1 MPISE
6 TLKLAMQLMERPSV
20 TPRDEGCQE
29 ILITRLE
36 RIGFRIE
43 RLNSGGV
50 DNFWAQ
56 RGDARPLVAF
66 AGHTDV
72 VPPGPR
78 EQWTSD
84 PFRPEIRGGLLY
96 GRGAADMKGS
106 LAAFI
111 TAIEAFLERNPRHAG
126 TIALLITSD
135 EEGPAV
141 DGTVRV
147 MDWLTA
153 EGRHIDYCVVGEPS
167 CQTQF
172 GDVIKIGRRGS
183 LNGQITVYGV
193 QGHIAYPSAGQN
205 PIHEF
210 APALSA
216 LVQTEW
222 DRGNQHFPPTSFQVS
237 NIHAGTG
244 AENVT
249 PGQLKA
255 QFNFRFSTAVT
266 DGDLRRR
273 VKDVLDS
280 SRLRYDLAWRL
291 SGQPFLTPQG
301 RLLAALSTS
310 VREIV
315 AVEPSLSTAG
325 GTSDGRFI
333 APTGTEVAEF
343 GPLNH
348 RIHRIDECVAI
359 SDLALLAKGYTRTL
373 EHRLVSS

>member
-1 MPISE
+1 MSD
-6 TLKLAMQLMERPSV
+6 TVRLAMQLMERPSV

-29 ILITRLE
+29 ILIGRLE

-43 RLNSGGV
+43 RLNFGGV

-78 EQWTSD
+78 EHWASD
-84 PFRPEIRGGLLY
+84 PFRPEIRDGVLY

-126 TIALLITSD
+126 AIALLITSD
-135 EEGPAV
+135 EEGPAIN
-141 DGTVRV
+141 GTVRV

-153 EGRHIDYCVVGEPS
+153 GGRHIDYCVVGEPS
-167 CQTQF
+167 CQAQF

-183 LNGQITVYGV
+183 LNGQIIVHGV
-193 QGHIAYPSAGQN
+193 QGHIAYPHAGQN

-210 APALSA
+210 APALST
-216 LVQTEW
+216 LVRTEW
-222 DRGNQHFPPTSFQVS
+222 DRGNQHFPPTSFQMS

-249 PGQLKA
+249 PGQLQA

-266 DGDLRRR
+266 DGELRRR
-273 VKDVLDS
+273 VKEVLDS
-280 SRLRYDLAWRL
+280 CGLRYDLDWRL
-291 SGQPFLTPQG
+291 SGQPFLTSQG
-301 RLLAALSTS
+301 RLLDALSRS
-310 VREIV
+310 VRETLG
-315 AVEPSLSTAG
+315 VEPSLSTGG

-348 RIHRIDECVAI
+348 SIHRIDECIAI
-359 SDLALLAKGYTRTL
+359 ADLDLLPKVYARTL
-373 EHRLVSS
+373 EYLLALS

>member
-1 MPISE
+1 MPMSE

-20 TPRDEGCQE
+20 TPRDEGCQQL
-29 ILITRLE
+29 LIGRLE
-36 RIGFRIE
+36 RLGFQVE
-43 RLNSGGV
+43 RLHFGGV

-56 RGDARPLVAF
+56 RGNARPLVAF

-84 PFRPEIRGGLLY
+84 PFRPEIRDGLLY

-106 LAAFI
+106 LAAFV
-111 TAIEAFLERNPRHAG
+111 TAIEAFLGRHPQHAG
-126 TIALLITSD
+126 AIALLITSD

-147 MDWLTA
+147 MKWLKT
-153 EGRHIDYCVVGEPS
+153 ESRVIDYCIVGEPS

-172 GDVIKIGRRGS
+172 GDTIKIGRRGS
-183 LNGQITVYGV
+183 LNGQITVHGV
-193 QGHIAYPSAGQN
+193 QGHIAYPQAGHN

-210 APALSA
+210 APALST
-216 LVQTEW
+216 LVRTEW
-222 DRGNQHFPPTSFQVS
+222 DKGNRHFPPTSFQIS

-249 PGQLKA
+249 PGELTA

-266 DGDLRRR
+266 EEELCRR
-273 VKDVLDS
+273 VEEVLRS
-280 SRLRYDLAWRL
+280 CGLRYDLVWRL
-291 SGQPFLTPQG
+291 SGQPFLTPHG
-301 RLLAALSTS
+301 RLLDALRLA
-310 VREIV
+310 VRETV
-315 AVEPSLSTAG
+315 GMEPSLSTAG

-333 APTGTEVAEF
+333 APTGAEVAEF

-348 RIHRIDECVAI
+348 SIHRINECIAVA
-359 SDLALLAKGYTRTL
+359 DLDRLAQVYARTL
-373 EHRLVSS
+373 EHLLT

>member
-1 MPISE
+1 MPMSE
-6 TLKLAMQLMERPSV
+6 TLKLAMQLMERPSL
-20 TPRDEGCQE
+20 TPRDEGCQQL
-29 ILITRLE
+29 LIGRLE
-36 RIGFRIE
+36 HLGFQVE
-43 RLNSGGV
+43 RLHFGGV

-56 RGDARPLVAF
+56 RGNARPLVAF

-84 PFRPEIRGGLLY
+84 PFKPEIRDGLLY

-106 LAAFI
+106 LAAFV
-111 TAIEAFLERNPRHAG
+111 TAIEAFLGRHPQHAG
-126 TIALLITSD
+126 AIALLITSD

-147 MDWLTA
+147 MKWLKA
-153 EGRHIDYCVVGEPS
+153 ESRVIDYCIVGEPS

-172 GDVIKIGRRGS
+172 GDTIKIGRRGS
-183 LNGQITVYGV
+183 LNGQITVHGV
-193 QGHIAYPSAGQN
+193 QGHIAYPQAGQN

-216 LVQTEW
+216 LVRTEW
-222 DRGNQHFPPTSFQVS
+222 DKGNRHFPPTSFQIS

-249 PGQLKA
+249 PGELTA

-266 DGDLRRR
+266 EEELHRR
-273 VKDVLDS
+273 VEEVLGS
-280 SRLRYDLAWRL
+280 CGLRYDLVWRL
-291 SGQPFLTPQG
+291 SGQPFLTPHG
-301 RLLAALSTS
+301 RLLDALRLA
-310 VREIV
+310 VRETV
-315 AVEPSLSTAG
+315 GMEPSLSTAG

-333 APTGTEVAEF
+333 APTGAEVAEF

-348 RIHRIDECVAI
+348 SIHRINECIAVA
-359 SDLALLAKGYTRTL
+359 DLDLLAQVYARTL
-373 EHRLVSS
+373 EHLLT